1 MSPFY
6 QEETG
11 SGRLSDWPVTDR
23 AGPCSSVVPASTPL
37 LCGPAHR
44 THFLTAWSP
53 ARVPGRGS
61 GGSSEAKSGKLLAG
75 RDDAI
80 GPSDSLGRGGGTD
93 LCQTCRR
100 AYSSDLASA
109 QDAKGQGRGGGA
121 GSSGSHLGAG

>member
-6 QEETG
+6 HEETG

-80 GPSDSLGRGGGTD
+80 GPSDSLGRGRGGATFVKHAEE
-93 LCQTCRR
+93 LIAQTLHQHRM
-100 AYSSDLASA
+100 
-109 QDAKGQGRGGGA
+109 QKGGDGGRGA
-121 GSSGSHLGAG
+121 VVPI